1 MTLER
6 LKTLVLARLDELT
19 QNGAEISRDTPHIRD
34 FMLRIPG
41 FADAQ
46 LKIIGTII
54 PKRKR
59 FHIFHNPPIGQDI
72 LNDTQG
78 GAPVYLDTVSYEMPE
93 DFQSA
98 IRITRAD
105 GYNAQPY
112 IDWSGDRTLDIAY
125 MATGEYVVEYMAF
138 YDAID
143 DGTRDDT
150 VIDVPHE
157 AVPALVTGVAAM
169 CVQHEN
175 EVAYTQLFAESQGLL
190 ANLKPKARPA
200 QLCIVNRLF

>member
-34 FMLRIPG
+34 FMVRMPG
-41 FADAQ
+41 FADTQ
-46 LKIIGTII
+46 LKIIGSII

-59 FHIFHNPPIGQDI
+59 FHIFHNPPIGQGI
-72 LNDTQG
+72 LNGTQDG
-78 GAPVYLDTVSYEMPE
+78 EPAYLDKVSYEMPE

-98 IRITRAD
+98 IRVTRAD

-112 IDWSGDRTLDIAY
+112 IDWSDDRTLDIAY

-138 YDAID
+138 YEAID
-143 DGTRDDT
+143 DSTRDDT
-150 VIDVPHE
+150 VVDAPPE
-157 AVPALVTGVAAM
+157 AVPALVAGVAAM
-169 CVQHEN
+169 CIQHES
-175 EVAYTQLFAESQGLL
+175 EVAYAQLFAESQGLL
-190 ANLKPKARPA
+190 ANLRPKSKPA
-200 QLCIVNRLF
+200 QTCIISRLF